1 MAEKAQKGSS
11 SRMSKVAAVTAP
23 NEGLG
28 ERLKSWPQRT
38 KAFYTDVRTEMKKVS
53 TPSLKEVQ
61 STTIVVLI
69 AVALFG
75 VFFWLTDMFLTWGVN
90 RIMQYFK

>member
-1 MAEKAQKGSS
+1 MAKSATQLMDENSVGGQI
-11 SRMSKVAAVTAP
+11 
-23 NEGLG
+23 
-28 ERLKSWPQRT
+28 KSWPQRT
-38 KAFYTDVRTEMKKVS
+38 KSFYTDVRAEMKKVW

-61 STTIVVLI
+61 STTIVVII

-75 VFFWLTDMFLTWGVN
+75 LFFWLSDMFLTWGVN